1 MWLHFAVAI
10 GSYAA
15 FVAGLAWRGYRWQSV
30 KPRAAVAPPA
40 VPADSPEE
48 GNR

>member
-1 MWLHFAVAI
+1 MWLHLAAGAFAYL
-10 GSYAA
+10 S

-30 KPRAAVAPPA
+30 KPSAVTAPP